1 MAKKAV
7 ISLKG
12 NDITINGT
20 YKFIDEYNKWVK
32 KCQSISSKRML
43 SEGRKI
49 RRDREGK
56 KKGQIDTKSGQAHPN
71 NLYAQLEQH
80 VTSSYRRDNSPNK
93 GGKGTFTLLKDIQQ
107 FMKDFPDVGFL
118 TEEHRGILETDND
131 SFKKKIDKYAEP
143 NSTLNPKNITF
154 KSPKKFDNK
163 GNNLG
168 SGEESKGVYYGHYA
182 NKWFKTKYPDAKQAP
197 EGWYS
202 TSKNTANPPLA
213 QALFGRGDLVKVGL
227 KDVIDIAIAELNKG
241 IENIDVQVRRPSE
254 LSRFTAIRKHVF
266 SLLNNKS
273 LFSKGGRPNLNKM
286 AASFQGMR
294 FTISGRTKG
303 RKYAGTEKESL
314 SFVAGLEEVPA
325 GNIKYFTLKPF
336 QKQAMASLIVA
347 VVGKGKSK
355 KLRWGDYLN
364 VRGLK
369 VPKVVEDNVKKS
381 WHEYLWG

>member
-7 ISLKG
+7 ISLNG

-20 YKFIDEYNKWVK
+20 YKFIDEYNKWEK
-32 KCQSISSKRML
+32 KCQSISSKRLL

-71 NLYAQLEQH
+71 TLYGQLEQH

-93 GGKGTFTLLKDIQQ
+93 GGTGTFTLLKDIQQ
-107 FMKDFPDVGFL
+107 FMKDFPNVGFL
-118 TEEHRGILETDND
+118 TEEHREDLEA
-131 SFKKKIDKYAEP
+131 FKKKIDKYAEP

-163 GNNLG
+163 GKNLG
-168 SGEESKGVYYGHYA
+168 SGEESKEVYYGHYA

-197 EGWYS
+197 ETWYS
-202 TSKNTANPPLA
+202 KSKNSANPPLA
-213 QALFGRGDLVKVGL
+213 QALFGRGDLVKIGL

-254 LSRFTAIRKHVF
+254 LSRFSAIRKHVF

-294 FTISGRTKG
+294 FTIAGRTKG

-314 SFVAGLEEVPA
+314 SFVAGLEEIPA

-336 QKQAMASLIVA
+336 QRQAMASLIVA

-364 VRGLK
+364 VKGLK
-369 VPKVVEDNVKKS
+369 VPQEVEDNVKKS